1 MSGIF
6 DRIMKLFDICSYLS
20 GLKPNKSKCEVART
34 DALKGVK
41 FSLSGVKCNDLQL
54 NTIKILD
61 INFSYND
68 KIGNNE
74 QFLNRKQRTISK
86 AHH

>member
-20 GLKPNKSKCEVART
+20 GLKHNKSKCEVART

-54 NTIKILD
+54 NTIKVLD